1 MGALAKRA
9 YRDTAVSFFSSSF
22 EPAPLRQRLSV
33 KALTMTASEAT
44 LLPTQGSTQVY
55 SPFGSYVVEQHGDDA
70 GCRHAE
76 PEADR
81 PTRADPVAAI
91 RRRLGEAAHRLRVK
105 QSPDYQGGT

>member
-1 MGALAKRA
+1 M
-9 YRDTAVSFFSSSF
+9 
-22 EPAPLRQRLSV
+22 
-33 KALTMTASEAT
+33 
-44 LLPTQGSTQVY
+44 LPTQGSTQVY

-91 RRRLGEAAHRLRVK
+91 RRRLGEVAHRLRVK
-105 QSPDYQGGT
+105 QSPVQNFEMTGNGRTERRRIPLRKSHENLQGLPRTPPSLLHGLRLITRP